1 MDHPFSPTKHV
12 EDPPPLI
19 RRVDAFEVIECR
31 TRTLDQTPKRKAN
44 PKIAMLPVVPANGG
58 EPPEALPPMCPSDR
72 CFGVSLSLSRR
83 PPGLIQ
89 IRHCARKDPQERG
102 PSHHGWGAH
111 GHNTHDAVR
120 LRALVVGGFG
130 MDLDGGDF

>member
-72 CFGVSLSLSRR
+72 CFGVSLSLSLADRQDLSKFDIV
-83 PPGLIQ
+83 PEK
-89 IRHCARKDPQERG
+89 IRKNEDPRTTAGG
-102 PSHHGWGAH
+102 PTATTPTTLSG
-111 GHNTHDAVR
+111 
-120 LRALVVGGFG
+120 
-130 MDLDGGDF
+130 